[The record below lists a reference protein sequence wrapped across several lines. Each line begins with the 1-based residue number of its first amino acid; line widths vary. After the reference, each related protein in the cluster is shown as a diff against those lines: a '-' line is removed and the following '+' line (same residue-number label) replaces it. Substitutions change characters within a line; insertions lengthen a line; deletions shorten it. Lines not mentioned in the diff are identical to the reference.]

1 MNEHEPVRK
10 MLKQLREEAKLSQD
24 ELAQRLSFTA
34 SRISRLESGDT
45 ELSKEDAEQI
55 ANQIGTD
62 EAKAFTEYLSR
73 TWRVLDRPTFKHPN
87 REHLWKAEAAL
98 QRLQELES
106 DPELK
111 NAFLQQIRSCRVA
124 LERAG
129 SQLQSTEHP
138 VALIGPPEVGKTT
151 IICTLAGLRQVD
163 GEENLNKQMALQT
176 GGGRVTICEVH
187 VRNGSDYSIQVDP
200 CSVEEVHQFV
210 SEFCDDLLRIPQEG
224 ENQTPEG
231 MGIPAEVERA
241 IRNMSGLTIKR
252 PKGPDGQTRR
262 DDLAQDLT
270 RAYPK
275 KEELLVEVLTR
286 MELPR
291 RIKTSVTF
299 PRESTHTGLDWV
311 YKTSAD
317 INYGRHPEFSL
328 PRRIEIT
335 VPNRILAAN
344 DLDIRL
350 IDTRGVDEPSAPR
363 RDLQAYMD
371 DERCVVVLCSK
382 FGDAP
387 AAAALSVIE
396 RASDAGL
403 KQALVDRGLLLVL
416 PREKDDLNLRD
427 SNSGDWV
434 STSQEG
440 RDIKLDHIN
449 TTMLHR
455 GCQNLPVCFVNVKIE
470 EDCDNLRK
478 TIVGKI
484 HAIRQRQ
491 EREIEVLVA
500 TIDRLIANRKTEE
513 ARAVFQA
520 ATKPI
525 RIWLANNTQLP
536 ESKADSHASLVK
548 DMAHLR
554 YVASLRASVN
564 RRGNWHNFDYWHG
577 LGFGTRSATVVRTA
591 DQVKALKVLVASSLA
606 DSDFATTHDF
616 LRHFLSEVEKATTDF
631 YQWSQALGEGAFQS
645 QLGDDAKYWS
655 ACRDRWGGGPGYR
668 DDIKVRTQGWFTEES
683 RQERRAFIDAAL
695 KKRWAEVLAD
705 LDVQLSSEEPSAA
718 AGAATAPNTPFTKPI
733 GKGGVLDVQ
742 KVLPQ

>member
-1 MNEHEPVRK
+1 MHEHEPVRK
-10 MLKQLREEAKLSQD
+10 MLKWLREEAKLSQD

-45 ELSKEDAEQI
+45 ELTKEDAELI
-55 ANQIGTD
+55 SNQIGTD
-62 EAKAFTEYLSR
+62 EARAFAQYLGR
-73 TWRVLDRPTFKHPN
+73 NWRVLERPTFKHPN

-98 QRLQELES
+98 QRLQKLES

-111 NAFLQQIRSCRVA
+111 NAFLQQIKSCRVA

-151 IICTLAGLRQVD
+151 MICTLARLRQAD

-187 VRNGSDYSIQVDP
+187 VRNGSDYSILVDP

-210 SEFCDDLLRIPQEG
+210 SEFCDDLLRNPDDG
-224 ENQTPEG
+224 ENQSPEV

-241 IRNMSGLTIKR
+241 IRNMSGLTVKR

-262 DDLAQDLT
+262 DDLAQDLAK
-270 RAYPK
+270 AYPK
-275 KEELLVEVLTR
+275 KEDLLVQVLTR
-286 MELPR
+286 MDLPR
-291 RIKTSVTF
+291 RIKMSVTF
-299 PRESTHTGLDWV
+299 PRESTLTGLDWV

-317 INYGRHPEFSL
+317 INYGRHPDFSL

-335 VPNRILAAN
+335 VPNRILDTD

-363 RDLQAYMD
+363 RDLQAYLD

-387 AAAALSVIE
+387 TATTLSVIE
-396 RASDAGL
+396 RAAEAGL
-403 KQALVDRGLLLVL
+403 KEALVDRGLLLVL

-427 SNSGDWV
+427 SNTGDWV
-434 STSQEG
+434 STYDEG

-455 GCQNLPVCFVNVKIE
+455 GCQNLPVRFVNVKIE

-478 TIVGKI
+478 TIIARI
-484 HAIRQRQ
+484 HGIRQRQ
-491 EREIEVLVA
+491 ESEIDVLVA

-525 RIWLANNTQLP
+525 RIWLANSNQLT
-536 ESKADSHASLVK
+536 ESKADAHASLVK
-548 DMAHLR
+548 DMARLR

-577 LGFGTRSATVVRTA
+577 LGFGTRSATVARTA
-591 DQVKALKVLVASSLA
+591 DQVKALKVLVESSLA
-606 DSDFATTHDF
+606 DGDFATTHDF
-616 LRHFLSEVEKATTDF
+616 LRHFLSEVEKAMTDL
-631 YQWSQALGEGAFQS
+631 YQWAQALGEGAFQS
-645 QLGDDAKYWS
+645 QLGDDVKYWS
-655 ACRDRWGGGPGYR
+655 DCRDRWGGGPGYR
-668 DDIKVRTQGWFTEES
+668 DTITGWTQDWFSEQS

-705 LDVQLSSEEPSAA
+705 LDIQLSSQEPGTTAGPAADSAA
-718 AGAATAPNTPFTKPI
+718 F
-733 GKGGVLDVQ
+733 
-742 KVLPQ
+742 